1 MSEPLHHEDLFNM
14 HEQLAGH
21 MEDLHSALL
30 GLGDESVIS
39 KQTDAVTSTE
49 KDGLTD
55 EHTDEHTDEPKDEH
69 TDELTD
75 ERTDEL
81 TNSHNTRSCSRTVW
95 YIP

>member
-1 MSEPLHHEDLFNM
+1 M

-30 GLGDESVIS
+30 GLGEESVIS
-39 KQTDAVTSTE
+39 KQTDAVTNTE
-49 KDGLTD
+49 KDRITD
-55 EHTDEHTDEPKDEH
+55 EH
-69 TDELTD
+69 TD

-81 TNSHNTRSCSRTVW
+81 TNSHNTRSRSRTVW